1 MVTNFEQYRKNYL
14 SRWLDDDIVDVTN
27 QLKYFEA
34 MSVNHLNDRL
44 GEPLA
49 EIISLLQRKRFQL
62 IQKKIDLMKYGVE
75 FIDE

>member
-27 QLKYFEA
+27 QLKYFEV
-34 MSVNHLNDRL
+34 MSANHLNDRL

-49 EIISLLQRKRFQL
+49 EIISLLQRKRFEL